1 MLEILIIIGLIAYL
15 GYKSSGFFGSLQFLQ
30 NIWISILKIIEVV
43 NMFIIKI
50 TGNSILTGFF
60 KYYIVYFLVGLLFEL
75 FNIKKENLVNF
86 G

>member
-50 TGNSILTGFF
+50 TGNSILTVFLNIISCIF
-60 KYYIVYFLVGLLFEL
+60 LLVYCS
-75 FNIKKENLVNF
+75 NCSI
-86 G
+86 